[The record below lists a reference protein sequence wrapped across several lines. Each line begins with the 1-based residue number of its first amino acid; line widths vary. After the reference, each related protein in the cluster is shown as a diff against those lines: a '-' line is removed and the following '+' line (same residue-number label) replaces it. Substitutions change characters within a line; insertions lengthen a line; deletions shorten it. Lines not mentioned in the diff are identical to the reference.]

1 MRPFRFG
8 LVCDANEPGPVA
20 TARRAA
26 GAGYQTV
33 LFPDHIE
40 SLAPMP
46 AMVAAAAAAD
56 SIRVGTQ
63 VLNVAFRPLGLL
75 AQEAATVDVVTGGR
89 LELGIGAGY
98 AEDEVRAV
106 GLPFESNGRRIA
118 EVERALRVLP
128 RLFAGETVTEPDPRR
143 PKVQAPEVYQLET
156 PREPLR
162 GYRLDPVPSR
172 VPLMVGGNG
181 DRILAVAAQGADIVQ
196 FTGFTAPPGS
206 SFAQFTM
213 DGLADRVDHVRRA
226 AGNRFAGI
234 ELSLLV
240 QRAIVTG
247 DPRRV
252 AEDLAVVRSGGLTVE
267 QVLDSPFVLIGT
279 VDAICDRVVELR
291 DRFGVSYLTVF
302 DGRSPGFD
310 AVVGRLAGVG

>member
-1 MRPFRFG
+1 VRVRAATIDGMRPFRFG
-8 LVCDANEPGPVA
+8 LVCDANEPGPAA

-33 LFPDHIE
+33 LFPDHTG

-46 AMVAAAAAAD
+46 AMVAAAAAAER
-56 SIRVGTQ
+56 IRVGTQ

-106 GLPFESNGRRIA
+106 GLPFESNRRRIA

-128 RLFAGETVTEPDPRR
+128 RLFAGETVTEPE
-143 PKVQAPEVYQLET
+143 A

-181 DRILAVAAQGADIVQ
+181 DRILAVAARGADIVQ
-196 FTGFTAPPGS
+196 FTGFTTPPGS
-206 SFAQFTM
+206 SYAHFTM
-213 DGLADRVDHVRRA
+213 DGLGDRVDHVRRA
-226 AGNRFAGI
+226 AGDRFTGI

-240 QRAIVTG
+240 QRAIVTD
-247 DPRRV
+247 DPRGE
-252 AEDLAVVRSGGLTVE
+252 AADLAAVKSGRLTVE
-267 QVLDSPFVLIGT
+267 QALDSPFLLIGT
-279 VDAICDRVVELR
+279 VDTICDRVLELR
-291 DRFGVSYLTVF
+291 ARFGVSYLTVF
-302 DGRSPGFD
+302 DDRSPGFD

>member
-1 MRPFRFG
+1 
-8 LVCDANEPGPVA
+8 
-20 TARRAA
+20 
-26 GAGYQTV
+26 
-33 LFPDHIE
+33 
-40 SLAPMP
+40 MP

-56 SIRVGTQ
+56 DIRVGTQ
-63 VLNVAFRPLGLL
+63 VLNIAFRPLGLL

-98 AEDEVRAV
+98 AEDELRAV

-128 RLFAGETVTEPDPRR
+128 KLFTGETVTEPD
-143 PKVQAPEVYQLET
+143 T

-181 DRILAVAAQGADIVQ
+181 DRILAVAARGADIVQ
-196 FTGFTAPPGS
+196 FTGFTTPPGS
-206 SFAQFTM
+206 SYTHFTM

-226 AGNRFAGI
+226 AGDRFAGI

-247 DPRRV
+247 DPRGV
-252 AEDLAVVRSGGLTVE
+252 AAELTAVQSGRLTVE
-267 QVLDSPFVLIGT
+267 QALDSPFLLIGS

-291 DRFGVSYLTVF
+291 ERFDVSYLTVF